1 MKIRGAVALITGA
14 SSGIGAA
21 TARELAGRG
30 ATVVLAARRAAELET
45 LAAEIAQRG
54 GKALAVQA
62 DVARREDI
70 DRLVRTAIDSYG
82 RVDVL
87 INNAGIGAGSS
98 VSDSDDA
105 AMQRIVN
112 VNLLA
117 PARCIQ
123 AVLPHI
129 RNQAGGVVVNIG
141 SVAGEIATSGL
152 YAATKFGVRGLSD
165 ALRLELRG
173 DNIAV
178 VLVEPGFIR
187 TEMTAD
193 LRFPM
198 PGPELVARVIA
209 GAIERP
215 RRKIVVPWWYR
226 PLIYGATLLAWPLD
240 WLLGSR
246 FVQNFQRR
254 RKRTM

>member
-21 TARELAGRG
+21 TAHELARRG
-30 ATVVLAARRAAELET
+30 ATVVLAARRVAELET

-54 GKALAVQA
+54 GQALAVQA

-70 DRLVRTAIDSYG
+70 DRLVRTAIDTYG
-82 RVDVL
+82 RIDVL

-105 AMQRIVN
+105 AMQRIVD

-123 AVLPHI
+123 AVLPHM
-129 RNQAGGVVVNIG
+129 RKEGRGVVVNIG

-165 ALRLELRG
+165 ALRLELRR

-178 VLVEPGFIR
+178 VLIAPGFIR

-209 GAIERP
+209 DAIVRP
-215 RRKIVVPWWYR
+215 RRKIVVPWWYQV
-226 PLIYGATLLAWPLD
+226 LIYGAKLLAWPLD
-240 WLLGSR
+240 WLLGSK
-246 FVQNFQRR
+246 FVQNFQRQ

>member
-1 MKIRGAVALITGA
+1 MITGA
-14 SSGIGAA
+14 SGGIGAA
-21 TARELAGRG
+21 TARELARRG
-30 ATVVLAARRAAELET
+30 ATVVLAARRVAELET
-45 LAAEIAQRG
+45 LAAEIARRDGQ
-54 GKALAVQA
+54 ALAVQA

-70 DRLVRTAIDSYG
+70 DRLVQTTIDTYG
-82 RVDVL
+82 RVDIL

-98 VSDSDDA
+98 ISDSDDA
-105 AMQRIVN
+105 AIQRIVD

-123 AVLPHI
+123 AVLPHM
-129 RNQAGGVVVNIG
+129 RKQGAGVVVNLG

-165 ALRLELRG
+165 ALRIELRS

-178 VLVEPGFIR
+178 VLIEPGFIR

-198 PGPELVARVIA
+198 PGPELVARAIA
-209 GAIERP
+209 DAIQRP
-215 RRKIVVPWWYR
+215 RRKIVVPWWYQL
-226 PLIYGATLLAWPLD
+226 LIYAAKLLAWPLD
-240 WLLGSR
+240 WLLGSSL
-246 FVQNFQRR
+246 VQNFQRR